1 MTTMPKFHTSLY
13 GKKRTGRHFLLFL
26 TGLLVMSCQEKRTH
40 PISFYHWKTHFS
52 PTPADRHYFREL
64 GCGKVYLRF
73 FDVDTEQGEIQPKAI
88 LRSMEHTLPD
98 ARYVPVVF
106 ITNRTLPGLS
116 GEAIAGVA
124 EKILTLIGEIE
135 EKNHLPAATEI
146 QIDCDW
152 TERTRENYFR
162 LLTLLQEKSG
172 RDITCTLR
180 LHQIKFYKRTGVPPV
195 CKGYL
200 MCYATSDPADSSTP
214 NSILDL
220 DLLKDYTA
228 RIQHYPLDMDVALPL
243 YSWAVVTNHLGKI
256 RLINGITREDMD
268 AERFR
273 QVSDHLYEARDDLFF
288 HGLYINKG
296 FSVRV
301 EEISPGLLQEARSYL
316 DSQIKKDYAI
326 VYYHLHEPFL
336 TRFTLEQLR

>member
-1 MTTMPKFHTSLY
+1 M
-13 GKKRTGRHFLLFL
+13 FLMGFL
-26 TGLLVMSCQEKRTH
+26 MISCQEQREH
-40 PISFYHWKTHFS
+40 PISFYHWKTSFS
-52 PTPADRHYFREL
+52 PTPTDRHYFREL

-73 FDVDTEQGEIQPKAI
+73 FDVDREQGEIQPKAM
-88 LRSMEHTLPD
+88 LRSMDHTLPE
-98 ARYVPVVF
+98 AVYIPVIF

-116 GEAIAGVA
+116 EEAIAGVA
-124 EKILTLIGEIE
+124 EKILAGIGEV
-135 EKNHLPAATEI
+135 EKKNNLTAATEI

-152 TERTRENYFR
+152 TERTRENYFW
-162 LLTLLQEKSG
+162 LLALLQEKSG

-195 CKGYL
+195 RKGYL

-228 RIQHYPLDMDVALPL
+228 RIGHYPLEFDVALPL

-268 AERFR
+268 ADRFR
-273 QVSDHLYEARDDLFF
+273 QVSDHVYEARDDLFF
-288 HGLYINKG
+288 HGLYINQG

-301 EEISPGLLQEARSYL
+301 EKISPLLLQQARSYL
-316 DSQIKKDYAI
+316 DTQIKKDYAI

-336 TRFTLEQLR
+336 TKFTIEQLR